1 MGFTR
6 FGVRIN
12 CLLRLV
18 DRSCLVLHLWRWVK
32 GYGMAFGNSR
42 CLRKSDIF
50 YGELSERRCLP
61 SLIRSSGK
69 WWLKVFVSSVVTQM
83 KIASMLYGYV
93 IQLSPFGC
101 LISVFPFCVQRSFPH
116 LKMFFAFYV
125 GKFHASWWSSSPWLR
140 GVFESVRTGFGR
152 DKRCGVLMRCVIGP
166 LIC

>member
-1 MGFTR
+1 MAFTR

-32 GYGMAFGNSR
+32 GCGMAFGNSR

-125 GKFHASWWSSSPWLR
+125 GKLLKLKKVKLVNTVKTEHSRHSR
-140 GVFESVRTGFGR
+140 KE
-152 DKRCGVLMRCVIGP
+152 KRLKGLTRVKERSK
-166 LIC
+166 